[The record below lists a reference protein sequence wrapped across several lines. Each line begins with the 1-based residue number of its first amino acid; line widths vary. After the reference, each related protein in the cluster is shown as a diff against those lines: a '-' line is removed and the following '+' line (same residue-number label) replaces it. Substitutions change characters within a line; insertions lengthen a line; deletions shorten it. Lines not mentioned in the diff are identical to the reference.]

1 MKAYKKNLMLAV
13 RINELMETRLNL
25 VQEQLKLDRADL
37 IRMFINNGLKYWEGI
52 RTKDNLQIQ
61 YQAVDHGYTNQDLEH
76 IAKIEVAKE
85 FHVNNSDRY
94 ARRLA
99 AEAKRKEV
107 KASEEQK
114 VSTQTASSG
123 KQIKKPQVK

>member
-76 IAKIEVAKE
+76 IAKIEVAKTY
-85 FHVNNSDRY
+85 HKQLHGV
-94 ARRLA
+94 
-99 AEAKRKEV
+99 EV
-107 KASEEQK
+107 KAPEQQT
-114 VSTQTASSG
+114 VSTPKASSR
-123 KQIKKPQVK
+123 KQPKKPQVK

>member
-76 IAKIEVAKE
+76 IAKIEVAKTY
-85 FHVNNSDRY
+85 HKQLHGISHGV
-94 ARRLA
+94 
-99 AEAKRKEV
+99 EV
-107 KASEEQK
+107 KAPEQQT
-114 VSTQTASSG
+114 VSTPKPSSR
-123 KQIKKPQVK
+123 KQPKKLQVK